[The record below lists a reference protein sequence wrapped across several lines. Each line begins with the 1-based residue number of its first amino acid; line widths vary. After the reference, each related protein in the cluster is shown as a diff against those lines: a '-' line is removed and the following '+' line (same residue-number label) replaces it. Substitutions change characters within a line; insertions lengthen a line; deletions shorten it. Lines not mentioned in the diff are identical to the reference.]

1 MLPARLRYDNRG
13 LVGDVSGTLLAR
25 CPSTRALTA
34 EKSLARA
41 RVPDR
46 SCSNITQGLRLGLES
61 CDKPLDEQGESSGQ
75 TIQMSFPDALK
86 HMLKE
91 TGYKIED

>member
-1 MLPARLRYDNRG
+1 MSVASFWRAARL
-13 LVGDVSGTLLAR
+13 LV
-25 CPSTRALTA
+25 PSPPRRAWR
-34 EKSLARA
+34 EKR
-41 RVPDR
+41 PDR
-46 SCSNITQGLRLGLES
+46 SCSNITQGLRLGLEP